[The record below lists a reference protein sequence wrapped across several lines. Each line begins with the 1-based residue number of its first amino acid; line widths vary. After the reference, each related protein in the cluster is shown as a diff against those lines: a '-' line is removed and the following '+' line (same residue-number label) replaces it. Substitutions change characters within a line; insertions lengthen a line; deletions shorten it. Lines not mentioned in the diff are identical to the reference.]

1 MIYSCTCFILRTIAS
16 QKKLFFFFQSSLF
29 QILKPLSISC
39 EIIKLNSWRGIAFS
53 VTYGFLSKYQAN
65 SCVPTSIFFCCLC
78 FSFVWRS
85 MSFLTTF
92 TIKTFLSEEKACFL
106 KKKKETNYESGAF
119 WALRV
124 LRFNPFPFHG
134 RIFARKFKK
143 KHQNKFLGGIRATR
157 TYCFL
162 IDYLNQMIVKHNT
175 NRAVYLS
182 FCEKVII
189 QCPTTSVK
197 LF

>member
-1 MIYSCTCFILRTIAS
+1 MFYFTDQRKSEQIVVC
-16 QKKLFFFFQSSLF
+16 FQSSLF

-53 VTYGFLSKYQAN
+53 VIYGFLSKYQAN
-65 SCVPTSIFFCCLC
+65 SCVPTNFLLLPLFFFCLALDE
-78 FSFVWRS
+78 FSDNLYNQNISVRREGLF
-85 MSFLTTF
+85 
-92 TIKTFLSEEKACFL
+92 SE
-106 KKKKETNYESGAF
+106 KKKKTNYESGAF

-189 QCPTTSVK
+189 QCSTTSVK